1 MIDGK
6 ELVKGE
12 ENCYNCGCNLKPVCP
27 GYEKP
32 KMKIKEVGKD
42 FGAEVQR
49 QERDFENKVS
59 MERPTRKVREVVVIN
74 GKKFFVV

>member
-1 MIDGK
+1 MGAKRFKDSY
-6 ELVKGE
+6 EMVKVRGE
-12 ENCYNCGCNLKPVCP
+12 KR
-27 GYEKP
+27 
-32 KMKIKEVGKD
+32 D
-42 FGAEVQR
+42 FSQEITK

>member
-1 MIDGK
+1 MA
-6 ELVKGE
+6 
-12 ENCYNCGCNLKPVCP
+12 
-27 GYEKP
+27 KP

-74 GKKFFVV
+74 GKKFFVM

>member
-1 MIDGK
+1 MR
-6 ELVKGE
+6 ETLTKGIMA
-12 ENCYNCGCNLKPVCP
+12 
-27 GYEKP
+27 KP

-42 FGAEVQR
+42 FGADVQR

-74 GKKFFVV
+74 GKKFFVM